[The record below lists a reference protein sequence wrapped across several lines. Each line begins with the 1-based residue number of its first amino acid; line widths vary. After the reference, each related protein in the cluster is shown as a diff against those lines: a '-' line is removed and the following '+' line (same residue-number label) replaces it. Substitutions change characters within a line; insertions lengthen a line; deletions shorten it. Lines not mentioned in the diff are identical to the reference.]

1 MNLQPGDDSVL
12 EFEAVERWTVMHC
25 PIFDKIFLFVLAAS
39 FGISTGSDEFS
50 LLPTHGM
57 KLKVSSFT
65 EWAIAVNGYLL
76 VNKILYIMFKSLCLL
91 LV

>member
-1 MNLQPGDDSVL
+1 MNLLPEDDSVL

-39 FGISTGSDEFS
+39 FGISTGNDEFS

-57 KLKVSSFT
+57 KLKVSSFA
-65 EWAIAVNGYLL
+65 EWAIAVNVLL
-76 VNKILYIMFKSLCLL
+76 VIKILYIMLKSLCLL